1 MSSRPFVG
9 RWLLAAVI
17 VILAARPAAA
27 APDGAGALSSARP
40 VNPAGAATGAQLY
53 AKYCALCHGAA
64 LEGYA
69 ADNAPALRSPTFLA
83 TASTAFLQSAI
94 ERGRAGTA
102 MAGFGKVVGG
112 PLEPVEVDA
121 LIAFIRGDAGTPQ
134 PLAPKAST
142 GDVAKGSRLYATH
155 CESCHGTATQR
166 GNAVHLANP
175 MFLASASDA
184 FLRVAVT
191 DGRPGTPMEPWKDKL
206 GTTEIEDVIAY
217 VRSLARPVPAAPV
230 VPPSPAPAA
239 PVVLNPEGKP
249 PELALR
255 LGRYASVADVAK
267 AYADK
272 RRMILIDARPTSDYL
287 RLHIPGAISVPY
299 FDMRALDTVPN
310 DGTWI
315 VSYCV
320 CPHEESGRVLE
331 ELRKRGYPNTA
342 VLDEGLF
349 VWTQQGH
356 PTAAASGQLP
366 IAAPPAK
373 PAPFAPS
380 PKP

>member
-1 MSSRPFVG
+1 MSSRSSAG
-9 RWLLAAVI
+9 RWVLAAFL
-17 VILAARPAAA
+17 VILAAAPVGAA
-27 APDGAGALSSARP
+27 DGAGALSSIEPGNA
-40 VNPAGAATGAQLY
+40 AGAASGAQLY
-53 AKYCALCHGAA
+53 AKYCALCHGGA

-112 PLEPVEVDA
+112 PLQPAEVDA

-142 GDVAKGSRLYATH
+142 GDVAKGTRLYATH
-155 CESCHGTATQR
+155 CESCHGTASQR

-184 FLRVAVT
+184 FLRAAIV

-206 GTTEIEDVIAY
+206 GAAEIEDVIAY

-239 PVVLNPEGKP
+239 PVVLNPDGKP

-267 AYADK
+267 AYAEK

-299 FDMRALDTVPN
+299 FDMRGLDNVPN

-331 ELRKRGYPNTA
+331 ELRRRGFPNTA

-349 VWTQQGH
+349 VWTKEGH
-356 PTAAASGQLP
+356 PTAAAAGQLP